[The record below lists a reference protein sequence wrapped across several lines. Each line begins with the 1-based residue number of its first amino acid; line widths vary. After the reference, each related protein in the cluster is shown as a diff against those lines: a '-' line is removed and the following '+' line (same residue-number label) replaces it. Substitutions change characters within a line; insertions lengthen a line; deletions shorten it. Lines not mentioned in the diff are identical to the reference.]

1 VFITLIG
8 GLFLKDSPLNCI
20 EMLWVNL
27 IMDSL
32 ASLALASENP
42 TNDLLKRKPYKR
54 NDSLLTKAMI
64 TNIITQALFQI
75 GILIVILNYGDVM
88 FNVTSDRELEHFVWN
103 ENNGYHFTLFF
114 DVFVFLQVFNSINAR
129 KLRSDEVNVFK
140 GIMNNAYYISVQLF
154 IIVGQIAIV
163 TFGGRAV
170 RVKRLS
176 IVQHCQCIIIA
187 SMSLVFGIIVRSICN
202 CMNERKVKVNNISN
216 DKKRN

>member
-1 VFITLIG
+1 
-8 GLFLKDSPLNCI
+8 
-20 EMLWVNL
+20 
-27 IMDSL
+27 
-32 ASLALASENP
+32 
-42 TNDLLKRKPYKR
+42 
-54 NDSLLTKAMI
+54 
-64 TNIITQALFQI
+64 
-75 GILIVILNYGDVM
+75 
-88 FNVTSDRELEHFVWN
+88 VWN

-140 GIMNNAYYISVQLF
+140 GIMNNGYYICVQLF

-176 IVQHCQCIIIA
+176 MVQHCQCIIIA